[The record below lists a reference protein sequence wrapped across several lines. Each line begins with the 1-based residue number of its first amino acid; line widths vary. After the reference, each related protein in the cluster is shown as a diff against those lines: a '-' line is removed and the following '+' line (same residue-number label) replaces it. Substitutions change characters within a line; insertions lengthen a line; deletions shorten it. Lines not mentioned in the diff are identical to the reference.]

1 MSNFEKI
8 MELHNAGWSN
18 SRVAKELGMDRR
30 GVDRMV
36 KRHENPTTELSPAPE
51 GYILRGT
58 STLVD
63 GAGVVKQQWIKTAI
77 DPDKMHAMV
86 EAGIR
91 AALADMP
98 PIPKVAPPEAV
109 QDDLCTLYTLTDCHV
124 GMLAWGKETGE
135 PWDLEIAERV
145 LVDCFTRLVLS
156 SPPSRK
162 CIVNQLGDFLH
173 FDGMKPVTPEHG
185 HLLDA
190 DSRFQKMVYIAVR
203 ILRRVLDI
211 ALLHHEEVYVEL
223 NEGNH
228 DPSASVWQRV
238 MFAQLY
244 ENNPRVHVEQSPL
257 PYVVHQH
264 GKTLL
269 GFHHGH
275 LAKKLN
281 LPAIFAA
288 RFRKQW
294 GECPHVY
301 IHTGHLHC
309 IDEKEYPGA
318 IVQQHPTLAAPD
330 AYAARSG
337 YISKRQATAITY
349 HCETGEYSR
358 STVLPQE
365 E

>member
-1 MSNFEKI
+1 MSNKDRI
-8 MELHNAGWSN
+8 MELHRQGLSN
-18 SRVAKELGMDRR
+18 SDIARQLNCDRR
-30 GVDRMV
+30 GVDRMI
-36 KRHENPTTELSPAPE
+36 KRHDSPTTELDAVPA
-51 GYILRGT
+51 GYLLRGT
-58 STLVD
+58 STLVNKD
-63 GAGVVKQQWIKTAI
+63 GQIINQWIKTAR
-77 DPDKMHAMV
+77 DPDQIQAMM
-86 EAGIR
+86 EASIR

-98 PIPKVAPPEAV
+98 PLPPTRPPEATLS
-109 QDDLCTLYTLTDCHV
+109 DLCTLYTLTDCHV

-135 PWDLEIAERV
+135 PWNLDIAERC
-145 LVDCFTRLVLS
+145 LIDAFTRLVLS
-156 SPPSRK
+156 SPPSTQ

-173 FDGMKPVTPEHG
+173 FDSMKPITPEHG

-190 DSRFQKMVYIAVR
+190 DSRFQKMVWVAVR
-203 ILRRVLDI
+203 IIRRVI
-211 ALLHHEEVYVEL
+211 EVALLHHKEVWVKL

-228 DPSASVWQRV
+228 DPSASVWLRV

-275 LAKKLN
+275 LAKKVN
-281 LPAIFAA
+281 LPQIFSA

-309 IDEKEYPGA
+309 VDEKEYPGA

-349 HCETGEYSR
+349 HIETGEYCR
-358 STVLPQE
+358 HTVMPQE